1 MVREETVPEDI
12 MRQSKHLLKKN
23 SLVVFVFFIIVMT
36 RIPAW
41 SNSFEGS
48 WKTVDDKT
56 KEVESIVKL
65 WVENGELK
73 GKIVKIF
80 PKPGEDPDPVCDK
93 CSGKLKNVRIIGMN
107 FMWGFS
113 KKGDKW
119 VEGKIV
125 DPDNGKTYRC
135 QLEVTEGGKKLK
147 VFGYIK
153 IIFKIGRSQTW
164 LRHEPEQEKKNK
176 K

>member
-1 MVREETVPEDI
+1 MVREETLTEDI
-12 MRQSKHLLKKN
+12 MRQSQHRFKKTVFAA
-23 SLVVFVFFIIVMT
+23 LVFSIIIIT

-41 SNSFEGS
+41 SHSFEGS
-48 WKTVDDKT
+48 WKTIDDKT
-56 KEVESIVKL
+56 NEVESIVRL

-73 GKIVKIF
+73 GEIVKIF

-119 VEGKIV
+119 VDGKIV
-125 DPDNGKTYRC
+125 DPDNGKTYHC
-135 QLEVTEGGKKLK
+135 QLEVIENGKKLK

-164 LRHEPEQEKKNK
+164 LRHEPEQEQKTEK
-176 K
+176 